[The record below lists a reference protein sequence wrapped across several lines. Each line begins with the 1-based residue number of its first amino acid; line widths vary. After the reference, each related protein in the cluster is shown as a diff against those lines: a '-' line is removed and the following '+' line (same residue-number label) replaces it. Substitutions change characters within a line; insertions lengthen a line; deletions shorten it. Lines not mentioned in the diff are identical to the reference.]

1 MRKITAAC
9 MIVSFFLVTTA
20 FIVPGPGK
28 SEATLT
34 VNTEKSRVDWIG
46 SKKSDFHTGYFPL
59 KAGQLVLTDGKLS
72 GGTFVIDIANLKVT
86 DAGGGDRLAG
96 HLKTADFFSTDKF
109 AEATY
114 TITGVKYVDDSNADV
129 TGNFTLKGITLPV
142 SFPVKIRNADE
153 KGFFAQAF
161 FPLDRTLFGVNYGI
175 GAVSKDV
182 QISVHL
188 FAK

>member
-1 MRKITAAC
+1 MRRI
-9 MIVSFFLVTTA
+9 TTA
-20 FIVPGPGK
+20 CLFIFCSLPALAFTVSGPGK
-28 SEATLT
+28 TENTLT
-34 VNTEKSRVDWIG
+34 VNTEKSRVDWTG
-46 SKKSDFHTGYFPL
+46 SKKNDFHTGYFPL
-59 KAGQLVLTDGKLS
+59 KTGQLTLTDGKLT

-96 HLKTADFFSTDKF
+96 HLKTADFFSADKF
-109 AEATY
+109 GEATY
-114 TITGVKYVDDSNADV
+114 TITAVKYTDDNSADV
-129 TGNFTLKGITLPV
+129 TGNLTLKGITLPV
-142 SFPVKIRNADE
+142 NFPVKIRNADE

-182 QISVHL
+182 EIAVHL